1 MFGAVLG
8 GFAMGGGPFPVLLQP
23 AELVVI
29 GGATV
34 GTVIISAPGKVM
46 SRVLASLKKAFSNH
60 SPTKADYMD
69 LLKLL
74 YQILALIRREGVLA
88 LELHVSDRA
97 TSSLLGAYRAVT
109 KRHHGI
115 DFLVDVFKQL
125 VDGCAAEELN
135 MLLDAELETHH
146 AEDAQ

>member
-1 MFGAVLG
+1 MFGCVLA

-46 SRVLASLKKAFSNH
+46 SRVLASLKKAFQNH
-60 SPTKADYMD
+60 SPTKADYLD

-88 LELHVSDRA
+88 
-97 TSSLLGAYRAVT
+97 SSRT
-109 KRHHGI
+109 
-115 DFLVDVFKQL
+115 
-125 VDGCAAEELN
+125 
-135 MLLDAELETHH
+135 
-146 AEDAQ
+146 

>member
-46 SRVLASLKKAFSNH
+46 SRVLASLE
-60 SPTKADYMD
+60 
-69 LLKLL
+69 
-74 YQILALIRREGVLA
+74 EGVLQSLA
-88 LELHVSDRA
+88 DQGRLHGSAEVAVSD
-97 TSSLLGAYRAVT
+97 LG
-109 KRHHGI
+109 
-115 DFLVDVFKQL
+115 VDS
-125 VDGCAAEELN
+125 A
-135 MLLDAELETHH
+135 
-146 AEDAQ
+146 